1 MYLTSQSASSAV
13 TRPSGAYLF
22 SSPLSRRRV
31 RRGGLGALAPIDAA
45 KQIFPNA
52 PRSSSAGHNMATFN
66 QMVAAAQAGQVV
78 DASGGPAYVPGTGA
92 CAGASL
98 LKPTVANTAGGIA
111 LSFVPA
117 AFAAGPVV
125 GAIVLAGAAIA
136 KVFGFIFGHH
146 AAAIRKEQSI
156 LCAAVPAANQSL
168 QIIDQALSS
177 GQVTPQQ
184 AMDAI
189 DSLVSGFR
197 SAVAPIIHGADPT
210 VSGECNAACV
220 MLSEL
225 RAVAL
230 VKKSQ
235 YQDLADSQAKA
246 AANPV
251 AAASSALE
259 PIIGPV
265 SSAVSKVSAS
275 TGIPTWL
282 LYTAAGVLLKK
293 VFFE

>member
-1 MYLTSQSASSAV
+1 MGS
-13 TRPSGAYLF
+13 
-22 SSPLSRRRV
+22 
-31 RRGGLGALAPIDAA
+31 LAPIDAA

-78 DASGGPAYVPGTGA
+78 DASGGPAYIPGTGA

-98 LKPTVANTAGGIA
+98 VKPTVANTAGGIA
-111 LSFVPA
+111 LSFVPT

-246 AANPV
+246 TANPV
-251 AAASSALE
+251 AAAIAPISSALE

-265 SSAVSKVSAS
+265 SSAVSKVSTS